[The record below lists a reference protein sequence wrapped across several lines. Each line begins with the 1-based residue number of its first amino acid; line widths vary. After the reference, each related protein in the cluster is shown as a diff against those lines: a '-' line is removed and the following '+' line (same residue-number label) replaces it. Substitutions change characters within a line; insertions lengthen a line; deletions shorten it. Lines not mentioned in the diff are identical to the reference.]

1 MKDLK
6 KILIAAAIL
15 FFTLGAN
22 GEIHQWTNLNGQT
35 IQAGFVSATAEIV
48 TISMKGK
55 TYELPMVDL
64 SRESQILAR
73 KLSRPKGG
81 GSEETKLTEEGAEE
95 AKVDELSTALNEAL
109 DKIIL
114 GVAADDP
121 QAIGKEYLGLEVG
134 FTFREVE
141 VDVDFPVKEE
151 EERELTKNDVERAV
165 KLKLLNLGLKQVENS
180 PTGSIINVKVHIFS
194 TALHIQINL
203 EKYALHYGI
212 PLDGRAGMTFSP
224 EQGTY
229 SSLGTHIGDKEFI
242 LYTLDKYL
250 GKFVLDYLKSN
261 QKYASTSE
269 DKKLKGVDR
278 IVEADAKGETLKLT
292 TQLEWRNRYDA
303 LLNTKKESR
312 SVPVDIP
319 PAEIPTPR

>member
-1 MKDLK
+1 MKDFK
-6 KILIAAAIL
+6 KILFSAAIL
-15 FFTLGAN
+15 FITLCAN
-22 GEIHQWTNLNGQT
+22 GDIHQWTNLKGQT
-35 IQAGFVSATAEIV
+35 LRAEFVSATTEVV

-64 SRESQILAR
+64 SRESQVLAR
-73 KLSRPKGG
+73 KLSQPKR
-81 GSEETKLTEEGAEE
+81 EGAEE
-95 AKVDELSTALNEAL
+95 SKLAGKESEEIKLEQLSTAVNEAL
-109 DKIIL
+109 DKIISE
-114 GVAADDP
+114 VAVDDP

-141 VDVDFPVKEE
+141 VEVDFPVKKEE
-151 EERELTKNDVERAV
+151 ETELTKKDIERAV
-165 KLKLLNLGLKQVENS
+165 KLKLLSLGLKQVEDS
-180 PTGSIINVKVHIFS
+180 PTGSFINVTVHIFS
-194 TALHIQINL
+194 TAIHIQIHL

-229 SSLGTHIGDKEFI
+229 SSLGTYIGDKEFI
-242 LYTLDKYL
+242 LYTLDKYF

-261 QKYASTSE
+261 QKYASTFK
-269 DKKLKGVDR
+269 DKELQGVDR

-303 LLNTKKESR
+303 LLKTKKESR
-312 SVPVDIP
+312 SVPFDIP
-319 PAEIPTPR
+319 PPDAPTPR